1 MDIKEKASDL
11 LSNVKNHIQSYFIVP
26 SASKGTLEY
35 TTAQLKLDIIGEETL
50 TADSDVTDH
59 YVESNIA
66 YQDQISLKPKVYTL
80 QGEVGE
86 LVWYQKDIAQQVIG
100 QVAQK
105 LEGVISF
112 LPIRS
117 KSFTQM
123 KHKAMKALQWVDT
136 ASNVISKLDTLS
148 NFGNNQIQAYSR
160 LCDYRDSRQPLN
172 IQTPWGLLEGY
183 VITNLKFTQ
192 PKETKDKTLISIS
205 FKEFRTT
212 SVKTVPF
219 DASKYQANASF
230 ENQPKVDNGKT
241 SGTIERVGKK
251 VESNKDNP
259 FYISGNL
266 STDVKT
272 GDYILPVSSKD
283 QTVIIRYRDAKN
295 IKLLDGF
302 SGKEIPV
309 GETWDN
315 AFLAGAN
322 KIADAVSSV
331 PVARGN
337 P

>member
-26 SASKGTLEY
+26 SASRGTLEY

-117 KSFTQM
+117 KSFNQM

-241 SGTIERVGKK
+241 SGELEKITETENGKEVKKIEEDGKK
-251 VESNKDNP
+251 YTCHIDEENGYEVIAITDNE
-259 FYISGNL
+259 
-266 STDVKT
+266 T
-272 GDYILPVSSKD
+272 GKLVPAGTGVWNNWDTYCVNDIH
-283 QTVIIRYRDAKN
+283 DAMDK
-295 IKLLDGF
+295 
-302 SGKEIPV
+302 
-309 GETWDN
+309 
-315 AFLAGAN
+315 AGM
-322 KIADAVSSV
+322 K
-331 PVARGN
+331 
-337 P
+337 